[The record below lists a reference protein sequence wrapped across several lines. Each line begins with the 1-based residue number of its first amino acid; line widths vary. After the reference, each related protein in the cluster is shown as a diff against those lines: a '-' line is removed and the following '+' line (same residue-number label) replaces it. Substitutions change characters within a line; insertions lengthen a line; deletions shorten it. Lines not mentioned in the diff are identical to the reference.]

1 MTNRRTFLGVTSA
14 AAGVALL
21 PAVAGAQ
28 NFPARPIKYICPWP
42 AGGSSDIV
50 MRAFAESAGRALG
63 QTVLI
68 ENRPG
73 ASGTLGAVELSNARP
88 DGYTLSQLPITVFRV
103 PHCLPRRDGGE
114 CDAPGALRTGRVK
127 CQASALFA

>member
-28 NFPARPIKYICPWP
+28 TFPARPIKYICPWP

-88 DGYTLSQLPITVFRV
+88 DGYILSQLPITVFRV
-103 PHCLPRRDGGE
+103 PHM
-114 CDAPGALRTGRVK
+114 
-127 CQASALFA
+127 Q